1 MKPYQFVPIVPSSE
15 PIVPIPTPEFDLVT
29 PHPYKKLGAPYGD
42 RSPFYVRSG
51 VLEKLRAAQSKL
63 RSIKS
68 GWRIQIFDAYRPVA
82 VQQFMVDYTLQ
93 EVLTAKGVGNGTE
106 HGATELERSQALQEV
121 YQFWAVPNLDPLM
134 PPPHSTG
141 AAVDVTLVDE
151 LGQAI
156 DMGSEIDEISARS
169 FPDHFVGTM
178 AGDRFDQNRQLLN
191 FVMTSAGFA
200 RHHHEWWHFSWG
212 DQLWAW
218 TVMRQVAYP
227 SMSDQPK
234 ITAKYARFE

>member
-15 PIVPIPTPEFDLVT
+15 PIVAIPTPEFDLVT
-29 PHPYKKLGAPYGD
+29 PHPYAVLGAPYGEK
-42 RSPFYVRSG
+42 SPFYVRSG
-51 VLEKLRAAQSKL
+51 VLEKLRQAQSKL
-63 RSIKS
+63 ESIQP

-82 VQQFMVDYTLQ
+82 VQQFMVDYTLR
-93 EVLTAKGVGNGTE
+93 EILVAKGLGDE
-106 HGATELERSQALQEV
+106 ATDGERSQSLQEV

-151 LGQAI
+151 LGAVV
-156 DMGSEIDEISARS
+156 DMGSAIDEISVRS

-178 AGDRFDQNRQLLN
+178 EGNRFDQNRQLLN
-191 FVMTSAGFA
+191 FVMTSAGFV
-200 RHHHEWWHFSWG
+200 RHYHEWWHFSWG

-218 TVMRQVAYP
+218 TVMRSMANQVEIA
-227 SMSDQPK
+227 
-234 ITAKYARFE
+234 AKYGRVE

>member
-15 PIVPIPTPEFDLVT
+15 PIVPIPNPEFDLVT
-29 PHPYKKLGAPYGD
+29 PHPYKKIGAPYGD

-51 VLEKLRAAQSKL
+51 VLEKLRQAQSKL
-63 RSIKS
+63 RSIKP

-82 VQQFMVDYTLQ
+82 VQQFMVDYALQ
-93 EVLTAKGVGNGTE
+93 ELLTVKGLANA
-106 HGATELERSQALQEV
+106 ATELERSQALQEV

-169 FPDHFVGTM
+169 FPDHFVGTIE
-178 AGDRFDQNRQLLN
+178 GNQFDQNRQLLN
-191 FVMTSAGFA
+191 FVMTSADFA

-218 TVMRQVAYP
+218 TVMRSMAYQ
-227 SMSDQPK
+227 SITDQPE